1 MRRARLDNRQWVAK
15 LAAGIVPGCALA
27 LGVMAVVGGLCHT
40 TGSPMTLSAQLLL
53 WLAGLLWAV
62 ILSACFLFR
71 SGSRAWGVLGGGAV
85 AFWLLFALL
94 KSVFP

>member
-1 MRRARLDNRQWVAK
+1 MKGARLDNRQWVAK

-27 LGVMAVVGGLCHT
+27 LAVMAVVGALCHT
-40 TGSPMTLSAQLLL
+40 TGSPMTLSAQFLL

-62 ILSACFLFR
+62 ILSGCFLFR
-71 SGSRAWGVLGGGAV
+71 SGGWAWGVLGGGAV

-94 KSVFP
+94 KSVLP